1 MYWSDDDLSR
11 GRSCKPPACC
21 KMSVFVLCFC
31 SHCALVYESLPLKM
45 FVLPAFIKRQ
55 NAVQSIHMVPHPH
68 KEHKQKRQGKSR

>member
-1 MYWSDDDLSR
+1 MMILAEDEAASLLRVVKWVSLFF
-11 GRSCKPPACC
+11 A
-21 KMSVFVLCFC
+21 FVAT
-31 SHCALVYESLPLKM
+31 CALVYESLPLKM